1 MSRKVDRQVRALNLV
16 RALVTDHIEGEVP
29 SRGSDVVPG
38 HAGVGGC
45 VLLALNVGDDQGAV
59 GEDDLPVVEGK
70 LAAVCRERNR

>member
-1 MSRKVDRQVRALNLV
+1 MPDFLNKIGSYAYIKWKLVPTHDSDFQVRSSRVAL
-16 RALVTDHIEGEVP
+16 I
-29 SRGSDVVPG
+29 VPG

-70 LAAVCRERNR
+70 LAAV